1 MKNRIHENPVLKNKI
16 EFKELCEE
24 TSGTR
29 TVAEVTLK
37 SGGKIPL
44 HYHNEF
50 SEYYEV
56 LEGEVK
62 MQVGKQIKTLYK
74 GDYLLIP
81 VKAVHRY
88 FNESGSEVR
97 FKVVIQPG
105 NIGYQLLVSVLN
117 GLARDGRVKKNGLP
131 ANWLI
136 RGYLSVAS
144 GSNVPG
150 MLSWLQPLLNWLYKI
165 AMKRGVDK
173 QLLSKYY
180 TQNALANV

>member
-1 MKNRIHENPVLKNKI
+1 MKNRIHENPVLQNRI
-16 EFKELCEE
+16 DFKELCEE

-29 TVAEVTLK
+29 TVAEIILRNR
-37 SGGKIPL
+37 GKIPL
-44 HYHNEF
+44 HYHFEF

-56 LEGEVK
+56 LEGELK
-62 MQVGKQIKTLYK
+62 MQVGKEIKTLHK

-81 VKAVHRY
+81 VKTVHRY
-88 FNESGSEVR
+88 FNESGKDVK

-117 GLARDGRVKKNGLP
+117 GLARDKRVNRQGLP
-131 ANWLI
+131 TNWLI

-150 MLSWLQPLLNWLYKI
+150 ILSWLQPLLNWLYKLAI
-165 AMKRGVDK
+165 KRKVDK
-173 QLLSKYY
+173 QLLAKYY
-180 TQNALANV
+180 V

>member
-1 MKNRIHENPVLKNKI
+1 MKNRIHDNPVLQNRI

-24 TSGTR
+24 TGGTR

-37 SGGKIPL
+37 SGGNIPL

-56 LEGEVK
+56 LEGELK
-62 MQVGKQIKTLYK
+62 MQVGKEIKTLHK
-74 GDYLLIP
+74 GDYLLVP
-81 VKAVHRY
+81 VKMVHKY
-88 FNESGSEVR
+88 FNESDSDVK

-117 GLARDGRVKKNGLP
+117 GLARDRKVNKRGLP
-131 ANWLI
+131 TNWLV

-150 MLSWLQPLLNWLYKI
+150 ILSWLQPLLNWLYKLAI
-165 AMKRGVDK
+165 KKKIDK
-173 QLLSKYY
+173 LLLAKYY
-180 TQNALANV
+180 R

>member
-1 MKNRIHENPVLKNKI
+1 MKNRIHDNPVLQNRI

-37 SGGKIPL
+37 SRGKIPL
-44 HYHNEF
+44 HYHFEF

-56 LEGEVK
+56 LEGELK
-62 MQVGKQIKTLYK
+62 IQVGKGIKTLHK

-81 VKAVHRY
+81 VKTVHRY
-88 FNESGSEVR
+88 FNESGNDVK

-117 GLARDGRVKKNGLP
+117 GLARDRKVNKQGLP
-131 ANWLI
+131 KNWLV

-150 MLSWLQPLLNWLYKI
+150 ILSWLQPLLNWLYKVAVKKGI
-165 AMKRGVDK
+165 DK
-173 QLLSKYY
+173 QLLAKYY
-180 TQNALANV
+180 M

>member
-1 MKNRIHENPVLKNKI
+1 MKNRIHENPVLQNRI

-29 TVAEVTLK
+29 TVAEITLK
-37 SGGKIPL
+37 SSGRIPL

-56 LEGEVK
+56 LEGELK
-62 MQVGKQIKTLYK
+62 MQVGKEIKTLHK

-81 VKAVHRY
+81 IKTVHRY
-88 FNESGSEVR
+88 FNESGKEVK

-131 ANWLI
+131 GNWLV

-150 MLSWLQPLLNWLYKI
+150 ILSWLQPVLNWLYKV
-165 AMKRGVDK
+165 ALKRGIDK
-173 QLLSKYY
+173 QLLTKYY
-180 TQNALANV
+180 V

>member
-1 MKNRIHENPVLKNKI
+1 MKKRIHDNPVLQNRI

-29 TVAEVTLK
+29 TVAEVILK

-44 HYHNEF
+44 HYHFEF

-56 LEGEVK
+56 LEGELK
-62 MQVGKQIKTLYK
+62 MQVGKEIKTLHK
-74 GDYLLIP
+74 GEYLLIP
-81 VKAVHRY
+81 VKTAHRY
-88 FNESGSEVR
+88 FNESDKEVK

-105 NIGYQLLVSVLN
+105 NVGYQLLVSVLN
-117 GLARDGRVKKNGLP
+117 GLARDKKVNKQGLP
-131 ANWLI
+131 KNWLI

-150 MLSWLQPLLNWLYKI
+150 ILSWLQPILNWLYKLAI
-165 AMKRGVDK
+165 KKKIDK
-173 QLLSKYY
+173 QLLAKYY
-180 TQNALANV
+180 M

>member
-1 MKNRIHENPVLKNKI
+1 MRNRIHENPVLQNKI

-24 TSGTR
+24 TNGTR
-29 TVAEVTLK
+29 TVAEITLK
-37 SGGKIPL
+37 SRGKIPL

-56 LEGEVK
+56 LEGELK
-62 MQVGKQIKTLYK
+62 MQLGKEIKTLQK

-81 VKAVHRY
+81 IKTVHRY
-88 FNESGSEVR
+88 FNESGADVK

-117 GLARDGRVKKNGLP
+117 GLARDRKVNSRGLP
-131 ANWLI
+131 TNWLV

-150 MLSWLQPLLNWLYKI
+150 ILSWLQPLLNWLYKV
-165 AMKRGVDK
+165 AMKRGLDK

-180 TQNALANV
+180 TQTSLVKV

>member
-1 MKNRIHENPVLKNKI
+1 MRNRIHNNPILGNRI

-24 TSGTR
+24 TNGTR
-29 TVAEVTLK
+29 TVAEITLDPF
-37 SGGKIPL
+37 GAVPM

-56 LEGEVK
+56 LDGELK
-62 MQVGKQIKTLYK
+62 MQIGKEIRTLRK
-74 GDYLLIP
+74 GEYALIP
-81 VKAVHRY
+81 IKMVHRY
-88 FNESGSEVR
+88 FNATDRTVK

-117 GLARDGRVKKNGLP
+117 GLARDGRVKRNGLP
-131 ANWLI
+131 GNWII

-150 MLSWLQPLLNWLYKI
+150 FLSWIQPLLNWLYKI
-165 AMKRGVDK
+165 AVKRGVDK
-173 QLLSKYY
+173 QLLAKYY
-180 TQNALANV
+180 V

>member
-1 MKNRIHENPVLKNKI
+1 MRNRIHNNPILGNRI

-24 TSGTR
+24 TNGTR
-29 TVAEVTLK
+29 TVAEITLDAFG
-37 SGGKIPL
+37 SVPL

-56 LEGEVK
+56 LEGELK
-62 MQVGKQIKTLYK
+62 MQIGKEIKTLRRGEYV
-74 GDYLLIP
+74 LIP
-81 VKAVHRY
+81 IKMVHRY
-88 FNESGSEVR
+88 FNDADRPVK

-131 ANWLI
+131 GNWLI

-150 MLSWLQPLLNWLYKI
+150 LLSWLQPLLNWLYKI
-165 AMKRGVDK
+165 AVKRGVDK
-173 QLLSKYY
+173 QLLAKYY
-180 TQNALANV
+180 V

>member
-1 MKNRIHENPVLKNKI
+1 MKNRIHENPVLQNRI

-37 SGGKIPL
+37 SGGNIPL

-56 LEGEVK
+56 LEGELK
-62 MQVGKQIKTLYK
+62 MQVGNEIKTLHK

-81 VKAVHRY
+81 VKMVHKY
-88 FNESGSEVR
+88 FNVSDRDVK

-117 GLARDGRVKKNGLP
+117 GLARDKRVNKQGLP
-131 ANWLI
+131 TNWLI

-150 MLSWLQPLLNWLYKI
+150 ILSWLQPLLNWLYKLAI
-165 AMKRGVDK
+165 KRKVDK
-173 QLLSKYY
+173 QLLAKYY
-180 TQNALANV
+180 V

>member
-1 MKNRIHENPVLKNKI
+1 MKNRIHDNPVLQNRI

-24 TSGTR
+24 SNGTR
-29 TVAEVTLK
+29 TVAEITLK
-37 SGGKIPL
+37 NRGKIPL
-44 HYHNEF
+44 HYHFEF

-56 LEGEVK
+56 LEGELK
-62 MQVGKQIKTLYK
+62 MQVGKEIKTLNK

-81 VKAVHRY
+81 VKTVHRY
-88 FNESGSEVR
+88 FNESGKDVR

-117 GLARDGRVKKNGLP
+117 GLARDRKVNKKGLP
-131 ANWLI
+131 VNWLI

-150 MLSWLQPLLNWLYKI
+150 ILSWLQPLLNWLYKLAI
-165 AMKRGVDK
+165 KKKIDK
-173 QLLSKYY
+173 QLLAKYY
-180 TQNALANV
+180 M

>member
-1 MKNRIHENPVLKNKI
+1 MKNRIHDNPVLQNRI

-37 SGGKIPL
+37 SGGNIPL
-44 HYHNEF
+44 HYHFEF

-56 LEGEVK
+56 LEGELK
-62 MQVGKQIKTLYK
+62 MQVGKEIKTLHT
-74 GDYLLIP
+74 GDYVLIP
-81 VKAVHRY
+81 VKMAHRY
-88 FNESGSEVR
+88 FNESGKEVK

-117 GLARDGRVKKNGLP
+117 GLARDRRVNKKGLP
-131 ANWLI
+131 KNWLI

-144 GSNVPG
+144 GSNIPG
-150 MLSWLQPLLNWLYKI
+150 ILSWLQPILNWLYKLAI
-165 AMKRGVDK
+165 KKKIDK
-173 QLLSKYY
+173 QLLAKYY
-180 TQNALANV
+180 M

>member
-1 MKNRIHENPVLKNKI
+1 MKNRIHDNPVLQNRI

-24 TSGTR
+24 TGGTR

-37 SGGKIPL
+37 SGGNIPL

-56 LEGEVK
+56 LEGELK
-62 MQVGKQIKTLYK
+62 MQVGNEIKTLHK
-74 GDYLLIP
+74 GEYLLIP
-81 VKAVHRY
+81 VKMVHKY
-88 FNESGSEVR
+88 FNESDRDVK

-117 GLARDGRVKKNGLP
+117 GLARDKRVNKQGLP
-131 ANWLI
+131 TNWLI

-150 MLSWLQPLLNWLYKI
+150 ILSWLQPLLNWLYKLAI
-165 AMKRGVDK
+165 KRKVDK
-173 QLLSKYY
+173 QLLAKYY
-180 TQNALANV
+180 V

>member
-1 MKNRIHENPVLKNKI
+1 MKNRIHDNPVLQNRI

-24 TSGTR
+24 SNGTR
-29 TVAEVTLK
+29 TVAEITLK
-37 SGGKIPL
+37 NKGKIPL
-44 HYHNEF
+44 HYHFEF

-56 LEGEVK
+56 LEGELK
-62 MQVGKQIKTLYK
+62 MQVGKEIKTLNK

-81 VKAVHRY
+81 VKTVHRY
-88 FNESGSEVR
+88 FNESGRDVR

-117 GLARDGRVKKNGLP
+117 GLARDRKVNKKGLP
-131 ANWLI
+131 VNWLI

-150 MLSWLQPLLNWLYKI
+150 ILSWLQPLLNWLYKLAI
-165 AMKRGVDK
+165 KKKIDK
-173 QLLSKYY
+173 QLLAKYY
-180 TQNALANV
+180 M

>member
-1 MKNRIHENPVLKNKI
+1 MTNRVHNNPILGNRI

-24 TSGTR
+24 TNGTR
-29 TVAEVTLK
+29 TVAEITLAPYG
-37 SGGKIPL
+37 SIPA

-56 LEGEVK
+56 LEGELK
-62 MQVGKQIKTLYK
+62 MQIGKEIKTLNK
-74 GDYLLIP
+74 GDYVLIP
-81 VKAVHRY
+81 AKKVHRY
-88 FNESGSEVR
+88 FNETGMPVK

-105 NIGYQLLVSVLN
+105 NIGYQLLVCVLN
-117 GLARDGRVKKNGLP
+117 GLARDGKVKKNGLP
-131 ANWLI
+131 GSWLI

-150 MLSWLQPLLNWLYKI
+150 FLSWIQPLLNWLYKVAVKKGI
-165 AMKRGVDK
+165 DK

-180 TQNALANV
+180 